1 MKLCKDCIHFRNP
14 IGNATPKCN
23 HPQSIISREPV
34 YGQYTYTPCIIMCD
48 ATNPCGP
55 EGKLY
60 GSK

>member
-1 MKLCKDCIHFRNP
+1 MKLCKDCIHFREH
-14 IGNATPKCN
+14 IGYATPKCY

-34 YGQYTYTPCIIMCD
+34 YGQYNYTPCIVMREV
-48 ATNPCGP
+48 TNPCGP